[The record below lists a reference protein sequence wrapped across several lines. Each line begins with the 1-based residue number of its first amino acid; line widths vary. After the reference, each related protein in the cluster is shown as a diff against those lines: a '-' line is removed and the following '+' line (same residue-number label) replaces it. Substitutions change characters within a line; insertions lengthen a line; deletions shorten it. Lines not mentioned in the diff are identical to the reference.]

1 MAFHRETFNQYFI
14 MNISINV
21 TRVSQII
28 IYIVSLLINIGST
41 NRNNGSVIV
50 EAKIQMRASLL
61 LEI

>member
-14 MNISINV
+14 MNISINI

-28 IYIVSLLINIGST
+28 IYIVSSLINIGST